1 MPTNRSKRCC
11 FCGRCEA
18 VIVSAWPDWATRLI
32 ASEMAVRTGSRL
44 VSKVRDRILNHFPQW
59 DLSDEF
65 VATRKLQIACKRCH
79 QGWMSRID
87 AMAKPMAL
95 PLIKGE
101 TAIIGPSSQAALA
114 AWAAKTVMIA
124 ELTSTSGPVTPEC
137 ERMELRQKQRPPQSW
152 NIWAAFSNGVE
163 CEASYVRHTARLS
176 AMQSAELR
184 SV

>member
-1 MPTNRSKRCC
+1 MS
-11 FCGRCEA
+11 GVA
-18 VIVSAWPDWATRLI
+18 RLGN
-32 ASEMAVRTGSRL
+32 ALDRFRNGGVTGWL

-124 ELTSTSGPVTPEC
+124 ELTSTSGRVTPEC

-163 CEASYVRHTARLS
+163 CEASYVRHTARLRPM
-176 AMQSAELR
+176 APPTPIRLTVRTHNR
-184 SV
+184 SRLGLVTSCSMS